1 MPQIRRQFFRAN
13 PRRIDHKNNSV
24 EQNVTTSMA
33 WKPRA
38 HPCAAAF
45 AIFIAITGFTAPL
58 VLDTGWLRGA
68 ADSTTPATP
77 QTIRRRATVAVAKRQ
92 SIARG
97 AGGFAARRATAAC
110 QWFWQMVRAWS
121 PERRAQLLQWTT
133 GHARVPVQGFSHLMG
148 RDGVLRK
155 FTLTSLELSQ
165 AVYPR
170 AHTCFNRID
179 VPLYRTKEE
188 LVAGFEFVLELGDQT
203 FTMD

>member
-1 MPQIRRQFFRAN
+1 MPQERRLR
-13 PRRIDHKNNSV
+13 
-24 EQNVTTSMA
+24 
-33 WKPRA
+33 
-38 HPCAAAF
+38 C
-45 AIFIAITGFTAPL
+45 
-58 VLDTGWLRGA
+58 RGA
-68 ADSTTPATP
+68 F
-77 QTIRRRATVAVAKRQ
+77 QTDGEEHEV
-92 SIARG
+92 
-97 AGGFAARRATAAC
+97 C

-188 LVAGFEFVLELGDQT
+188 LVSGFEFVLELGDAT

>member
-1 MPQIRRQFFRAN
+1 
-13 PRRIDHKNNSV
+13 
-24 EQNVTTSMA
+24 
-33 WKPRA
+33 
-38 HPCAAAF
+38 
-45 AIFIAITGFTAPL
+45 
-58 VLDTGWLRGA
+58 
-68 ADSTTPATP
+68 
-77 QTIRRRATVAVAKRQ
+77 
-92 SIARG
+92 
-97 AGGFAARRATAAC
+97 
-110 QWFWQMVRAWS
+110 MVRAWS

-188 LVAGFEFVLELGDQT
+188 LVSGFEFVLELGDAT

>member
-1 MPQIRRQFFRAN
+1 M
-13 PRRIDHKNNSV
+13 
-24 EQNVTTSMA
+24 
-33 WKPRA
+33 
-38 HPCAAAF
+38 
-45 AIFIAITGFTAPL
+45 
-58 VLDTGWLRGA
+58 
-68 ADSTTPATP
+68 
-77 QTIRRRATVAVAKRQ
+77 
-92 SIARG
+92 
-97 AGGFAARRATAAC
+97 C

-188 LVAGFEFVLELGDQT
+188 LVAGFEFVLELGDHT

>member
-1 MPQIRRQFFRAN
+1 
-13 PRRIDHKNNSV
+13 
-24 EQNVTTSMA
+24 MA
-33 WKPRA
+33 WRPRA

-58 VLDTGWLRGA
+58 VL
-68 ADSTTPATP
+68 
-77 QTIRRRATVAVAKRQ
+77 
-92 SIARG
+92 
-97 AGGFAARRATAAC
+97 
-110 QWFWQMVRAWS
+110 
-121 PERRAQLLQWTT
+121 
-133 GHARVPVQGFSHLMG
+133 GFSHLMG

-155 FTLTSLELSQ
+155 FTLTSLELTQ

-188 LVAGFEFVLELGDQT
+188 LVSGFEFVLELGDAT

>member
-1 MPQIRRQFFRAN
+1 MQEPVI
-13 PRRIDHKNNSV
+13 
-24 EQNVTTSMA
+24 
-33 WKPRA
+33 
-38 HPCAAAF
+38 C
-45 AIFIAITGFTAPL
+45 
-58 VLDTGWLRGA
+58 
-68 ADSTTPATP
+68 PATKNSAQDYYCVDEEERCSDDSDCCEGSCYGTTDGSGEFCHSECP
-77 QTIRRRATVAVAKRQ
+77 EDPDYKCFEPPETPRP
-92 SIARG
+92 
-97 AGGFAARRATAAC
+97 
-110 QWFWQMVRAWS
+110 WS

-188 LVAGFEFVLELGDQT
+188 LVAGFEFVLELGDLT

>member
-1 MPQIRRQFFRAN
+1 MILVVDSAQVQRLDRR
-13 PRRIDHKNNSV
+13 PRD
-24 EQNVTTSMA
+24 
-33 WKPRA
+33 P
-38 HPCAAAF
+38 
-45 AIFIAITGFTAPL
+45 
-58 VLDTGWLRGA
+58 
-68 ADSTTPATP
+68 
-77 QTIRRRATVAVAKRQ
+77 
-92 SIARG
+92 
-97 AGGFAARRATAAC
+97 
-110 QWFWQMVRAWS
+110 
-121 PERRAQLLQWTT
+121 
-133 GHARVPVQGFSHLMG
+133 G

>member
-1 MPQIRRQFFRAN
+1 
-13 PRRIDHKNNSV
+13 
-24 EQNVTTSMA
+24 MA
-33 WKPRA
+33 WRGLA
-38 HPCAAAF
+38 VVTAV
-45 AIFIAITGFTAPL
+45 FIAISAPL
-58 VLDTGWLRGA
+58 ASRP
-68 ADSTTPATP
+68 STTC
-77 QTIRRRATVAVAKRQ
+77 R
-92 SIARG
+92 
-97 AGGFAARRATAAC
+97 
-110 QWFWQMVRAWS
+110 
-121 PERRAQLLQWTT
+121 LLQWTT

-155 FTLTSLELSQ
+155 FTLTSLELTQ

>member
-1 MPQIRRQFFRAN
+1 MGSGVTSIKLGGRRARSTSGSS
-13 PRRIDHKNNSV
+13 RCVCRIDSH
-24 EQNVTTSMA
+24 
-33 WKPRA
+33 
-38 HPCAAAF
+38 
-45 AIFIAITGFTAPL
+45 TGRDLLLMLSGTPTIDVDEWVRFSQY
-58 VLDTGWLRGA
+58 RGA
-68 ADSTTPATP
+68 FQGDEEHE
-77 QTIRRRATVAVAKRQ
+77 VVV
-92 SIARG
+92 
-97 AGGFAARRATAAC
+97 
-110 QWFWQMVRAWS
+110 WFWEMVRAWS

-155 FTLTSLELSQ
+155 FTLTSLELTQ

>member
-1 MPQIRRQFFRAN
+1 
-13 PRRIDHKNNSV
+13 
-24 EQNVTTSMA
+24 
-33 WKPRA
+33 
-38 HPCAAAF
+38 
-45 AIFIAITGFTAPL
+45 
-58 VLDTGWLRGA
+58 
-68 ADSTTPATP
+68 
-77 QTIRRRATVAVAKRQ
+77 
-92 SIARG
+92 
-97 AGGFAARRATAAC
+97 
-110 QWFWQMVRAWS
+110 MVRAWS

-188 LVAGFEFVLELGDQT
+188 LVSGFEFVLELGDQT

>member
-1 MPQIRRQFFRAN
+1 MSRTFTPLERSKGVRTALCKTRKNYLSGKCRKSGIGTAGNRPQY
-13 PRRIDHKNNSV
+13 
-24 EQNVTTSMA
+24 
-33 WKPRA
+33 
-38 HPCAAAF
+38 
-45 AIFIAITGFTAPL
+45 
-58 VLDTGWLRGA
+58 RGA
-68 ADSTTPATP
+68 F
-77 QTIRRRATVAVAKRQ
+77 QTDGEEHEV
-92 SIARG
+92 
-97 AGGFAARRATAAC
+97 C

-188 LVAGFEFVLELGDQT
+188 LVSGFEFVLELGDQT